1 MIDTTNLE
9 SIAAPIGVTF
19 QSEINDAQVDTALLK
34 AQQAESINRITIP
47 DGKRWPRRV
56 QDDGS

>member
-1 MIDTTNLE
+1 MTDTTNLE

-56 QDDGS
+56 

>member
-1 MIDTTNLE
+1 MTDTTNLE

-19 QSEINDAQVDTALLK
+19 QSEINDARVDKALLK

-47 DGKRWPRRV
+47 DGKR
-56 QDDGS
+56 